1 METVSAVH
9 PELNGLEVSEAL
21 RIVRIVKVE
30 LQIMVTLSNAIGAQE
45 AAHEYSKQLCEV
57 LALEFKLNP
66 HSRRT
71 R

>member
-21 RIVRIVKVE
+21 RIVRIVKAE
-30 LQIMVTLSNAIGAQE
+30 LQIMVTLTNAIGAQ
-45 AAHEYSKQLCEV
+45 APAHEYSKQLCEV

>member
-1 METVSAVH
+1 MNTATETH
-9 PELNGLEVSEAL
+9 TDTLEQGLRLLGIIKA
-21 RIVRIVKVE
+21 E
-30 LQIMVTLSNAIGAQE
+30 LQIMVTLTNAIGAQE